1 MMTAFN
7 KRLAPTRI
15 LGLPLGA
22 AVAGLTTVTGALAS
36 VVLPEPVGS
45 MAIAAA
51 IVAFPLGV
59 GAILIGDDVVFA
71 YAFWLSRRD
80 ARIVAREGAWH

>member
-7 KRLAPTRI
+7 KRLAPTRV

-22 AVAGLTTVTGALAS
+22 AVAGLITVTGALAS
-36 VVLPEPVGS
+36 VVLPEPVAAL
-45 MAIAAA
+45 AIAAA

-71 YAFWLSRRD
+71 HAFWLARRD
-80 ARIVAREGAWH
+80 ARIVVREGAWH

>member
-1 MMTAFN
+1 MTAFN
-7 KRLAPTRI
+7 KRLVPTRI
-15 LGLPLGA
+15 LGVPLGA
-22 AVAGLTTVTGALAS
+22 AVAGLATVTGALAS

-51 IVAFPLGV
+51 IVACPLGV

-80 ARIVAREGAWH
+80 ARIVAREGAWP